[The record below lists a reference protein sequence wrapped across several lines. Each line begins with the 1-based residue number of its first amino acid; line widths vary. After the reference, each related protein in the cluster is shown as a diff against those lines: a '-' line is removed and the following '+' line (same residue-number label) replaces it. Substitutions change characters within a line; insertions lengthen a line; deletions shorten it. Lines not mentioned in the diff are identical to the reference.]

1 MGKTAIVLGATGLT
15 GGILLEKLL
24 ADKNYSTIKLFSR
37 SSVKVKSEKI
47 EEFIVDLLQ
56 LEKSAK
62 DFTADEVYCC
72 IGTTASKTKDK
83 EKYKKIDYGIPVT
96 AAKLSKKNGIETF
109 VVMSSMGANSN
120 SSVFYNKTKGEMER
134 DVLKQNIKHTFIL
147 RPSLIGG
154 NRDESRVGEK
164 IGKIFMTIFNPL
176 FIGPLK
182 KYKMIHPEIIANCM
196 KILANNPKNESIIS
210 SDKILLI
217 ANSK

>member
-47 EEFIVDLLQ
+47 EEFIVNLLQ
-56 LEKSAK
+56 LEKSLK

-96 AAKLSKKNGIETF
+96 AAILSKKNGIETF

-182 KYKMIHPEIIANCM
+182 KYIMIHPEKIANCM